1 LAITQKWAMRISLL
15 FLLLVLFFSCRTSV
29 ESTNPIKSETYIS
42 AFHEGVRLKLLGN
55 YEEAVARFKK
65 CLKEKPEDDA
75 SHFAI
80 AQISLIKGDLEQA
93 KYHTIQAATFDKSNL
108 YYQIELGYMYRETGE
123 HEKSALVFE
132 EILAKRS
139 TNSNYY
145 FESALSWELSG
156 NIKKAI
162 SVLNRLEE
170 NVGIQ
175 VEASLKK
182 HVWFKGLMKIKEA
195 EHELLKVL
203 EIENNNQY
211 VIATLVDFYLNSG
224 QIELGMLQLN
234 KLVELDPKNGTGL
247 ILLAQ
252 FEFERK
258 NIEKCKGLYSKAILS
273 ESLMAEEVTEAL
285 NFFIH
290 YTDKSSINLI
300 LTKVE
305 TYYGENDTIMMLTGD
320 VYIENK
326 EFGSA
331 IKSYEKAL
339 STNPGNYL
347 IWERVLYHYYDF
359 QKWKKLIEK
368 GKEAI
373 KTFPLKTVP
382 YYMLSVSY
390 NQTNQFILAQQYA
403 NDGLF
408 TVVND
413 LVVKSDLQG
422 QLAEAYFG
430 QNRFSDAK
438 KEYLKAIETG
448 KKHNND
454 YLTFNF
460 CLRLYEKKV
469 YLDLALGLVEGLIEK
484 NGTNFE
490 LLLLKA
496 DIFFVKEQF
505 LEAKNIYKPLLQAMN
520 NQLEDPIGRSQVSE
534 KLGDSLARLNNIEEA
549 MRYWREAARI
559 GPGSDLLEKKI
570 LNEEYME

>member
-1 LAITQKWAMRISLL
+1 MAITQKWAMRISLL

-170 NVGIQ
+170 NMGIQ

-273 ESLMAEEVTEAL
+273 ESLMAEEVTEQEEL
-285 NFFIH
+285 N
-290 YTDKSSINLI
+290 LGA
-300 LTKVE
+300 E
-305 TYYGENDTIMMLTGD
+305 E
-320 VYIENK
+320 
-326 EFGSA
+326 
-331 IKSYEKAL
+331 IKDAPEEKAPDEQAAGEESGGQEESKTLL
-339 STNPGNYL
+339 SDDGGDGSGEEDSDKAGEVPEKYEYKAPEGIDLSEDAQKMLEAFDSHAKDMGLTQDQYQAVIDYDIERGKAAVEYQATAFNERIDAWGEEVKADKELGGESLQQNLGLAKKVLDGYGSEGFQRMLDKPSAENP
-347 IWERVLYHYYDF
+347 
-359 QKWKKLIEK
+359 
-368 GKEAI
+368 
-373 KTFPLKTVP
+373 
-382 YYMLSVSY
+382 
-390 NQTNQFILAQQYA
+390 
-403 NDGLF
+403 DGLGLGNHPEMIRF
-408 TVVND
+408 LNRVG
-413 LVVKSDLQG
+413 KSVGESDFIDGDGHKAQDQDGLQRMYPSMA
-422 QLAEAYFG
+422 Q
-430 QNRFSDAK
+430 
-438 KEYLKAIETG
+438 
-448 KKHNND
+448 
-454 YLTFNF
+454 FN
-460 CLRLYEKKV
+460 
-469 YLDLALGLVEGLIEK
+469 
-484 NGTNFE
+484 
-490 LLLLKA
+490 
-496 DIFFVKEQF
+496 
-505 LEAKNIYKPLLQAMN
+505 
-520 NQLEDPIGRSQVSE
+520 
-534 KLGDSLARLNNIEEA
+534 
-549 MRYWREAARI
+549 
-559 GPGSDLLEKKI
+559 
-570 LNEEYME
+570 